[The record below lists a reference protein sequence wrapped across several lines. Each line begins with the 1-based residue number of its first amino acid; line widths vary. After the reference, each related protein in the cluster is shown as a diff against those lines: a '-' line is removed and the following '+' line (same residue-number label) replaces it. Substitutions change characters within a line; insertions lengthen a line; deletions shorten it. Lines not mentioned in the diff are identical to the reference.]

1 MVGVEEPAR
10 IGCICNHRPL
20 DLQEKWNNFERAD
33 GGVGEGGRCQACRNL
48 NPWRLGPR
56 PPRQAKPAI
65 PAPPPG
71 WEAVLCRLLASRGG
85 GGRRCHGTSPAAA
98 GEGQAARSGD
108 ASERG
113 ASSAGPSAA
122 AARGWPLTEAPPPS
136 LTFISWPVAARDPSP
151 RGGQWLGAGRRWR
164 AALASATRCEEARPQ
179 GGPRP
184 RAAASAR
191 SRPTMGRM
199 AATQARNRRTQ

>member
-1 MVGVEEPAR
+1 MQKPESVEVGPPTAAPSQASHPRAAAWLGSRAMSPA
-10 IGCICNHRPL
+10 C
-20 DLQEKWNNFERAD
+20 FT
-33 GGVGEGGRCQACRNL
+33 GRR
-48 NPWRLGPR
+48 R
-56 PPRQAKPAI
+56 
-65 PAPPPG
+65 
-71 WEAVLCRLLASRGG
+71 
-85 GGRRCHGTSPAAA
+85 RRCHGTSPAAA

-122 AARGWPLTEAPPPS
+122 ASRGWPLAEAPPPS
-136 LTFISWPVAARDPSP
+136 LTFISWPVAACDPSP